1 MAVVRIVTGG
11 GTAPLVRA
19 GRLTP
24 YDLELVAAD
33 VRRRGDARIEVVVHG
48 TERERDEVAAQLA
61 PLRARGVA
69 LSIERA
75 GAPKPLH
82 TEVATAPGST
92 AWSRASRPS
101 VPVPP
106 PAHRAVAEPHHGAA
120 APA

>member
-1 MAVVRIVTGG
+1 MAIVTIVTDG

-48 TERERDEVAAQLA
+48 TERDRDAVAAALA
-61 PLRARGVA
+61 PLGARGVA

-75 GAPKPLH
+75 GAPRPAH
-82 TEVATAPGST
+82 AAVATAPDVG
-92 AWSRASRPS
+92 WPRPSRPS

-106 PAHRAVAEPHHGAA
+106 PANRAVAEPHHGAP